1 VTVKQSILRQTGLA
15 AVISTVTIILLLYLF
30 ANTLIF
36 TFNPP
41 YLRLVLNA
49 VFISATNIFVAVVSI
64 RSFLRHGEISF
75 ALLSGAL
82 VASGLSAFLSGLLS
96 PIDTNANF
104 TLFNIGFLISSI
116 MQAFG
121 AIYLSAAAPTSKIV
135 SNRKTAITIMLAFPI
150 IVLTLSTVLALLGL
164 SPMFINAAGA
174 STDLRQFVVGLTFVF
189 FVFSS
194 AAFAYQYL
202 RTKAQALYWYTLALT
217 LFAIDA
223 FVSFNSAELGNLLQW
238 AGRVSDYLGGVFFIF
253 AILALR
259 NQAFVGSDFSEQWFE
274 IVSNNRN
281 KLSSLFSNMH
291 NGFAYLRVVFDEKG
305 KAVDAVFLEVNGSF
319 EHNTGLKR
327 ASVVGKS
334 LTGLVGGQDQ
344 NFGGWVDFLGTIV
357 SKGEPAKT
365 EIYTSSLGR
374 WLKVSA
380 YTPEKNY
387 VAVLIDD
394 ITRQKQLQ
402 SELET
407 YTKDLERIVEQRT
420 QELKEKERLATI
432 GATAGLVGHDIRN
445 PLQAIIGDVYL
456 IEKEIKAK
464 PKLASPRIKESLDAI
479 NYNITY
485 IDKIVSDLQD
495 YTRELYAECSSVQLK
510 ELVEKVLAERKIE
523 ANIAVEALVGDIEFK
538 TDVTFLKRILTNLI
552 NNAVQA
558 MPNGGKLTINAS
570 KVDGR
575 VCVLVH
581 DTGVGLSEEAKENLF
596 KPLFTTKAKGQGFG
610 LAVVK
615 RLIDAL
621 NGTIDFES
629 KTSEG
634 TTVIVELPF

>member
-1 VTVKQSILRQTGLA
+1 VTAKQGILRQTGLA
-15 AVISTVTIILLLYLF
+15 VVIITVTIILLLYFF
-30 ANTLIF
+30 ANTLVF

-41 YLRLVLNA
+41 YLRLILNA

-104 TLFNIGFLISSI
+104 TLFNIGFLLSSV

-121 AIYLSAAAPTSKIV
+121 AIYLSAAAPTSKLV
-135 SNRKTAITIMLAFPI
+135 SNRKIAITAMLAFPI
-150 IVLTLSTVLALLGL
+150 IVLTLSTALALLGL
-164 SPMFINAAGA
+164 APAFIDAAGA

-202 RTKAQALYWYTLALT
+202 HTKAQALYWYALALA
-217 LFAIDA
+217 LFAVDA
-223 FVSFNSAELGNLLQW
+223 FVGYNSAELGNLLQW

-259 NQAFVGSDFSEQWFE
+259 NQAFVGADFSERWFE

-281 KLSSLFSNMH
+281 KLSSLFSNMLS
-291 NGFAYLRVVFDEKG
+291 GFAYLRVVFDAKG
-305 KAVDAVFLEVNGSF
+305 KAVDAVFLEVNDSF
-319 EHNTGLKR
+319 EFNTGLKR
-327 ASVVGKS
+327 ANVVGKS
-334 LTGLVGGQDQ
+334 FTELVGEIEQ
-344 NFGGWVDFLGTIV
+344 NSGGWIEFLGTIV
-357 SKGEPAKT
+357 GKGEPAKT
-365 EIYTSSLGR
+365 EIYTSGLGR

-380 YTPEKNY
+380 YTPEKNF

-402 SELET
+402 SELEK
-407 YTKDLERIVEQRT
+407 YNKDLERIVEQRT
-420 QELKEKERLATI
+420 KELKEKERLATI
-432 GATAGLVGHDIRN
+432 GATAGWVGHDIRN

-456 IEKEIKAK
+456 IDKEIKAK
-464 PKLASPRIKESLDAI
+464 PKLASPRIKESIDAI

-495 YTRELYAECSSVQLK
+495 YTKELFPKYSTVQLK
-510 ELVEKVLAERKIE
+510 GIVENVLTERKTA
-523 ANIAVEALVGDIEFK
+523 ANIAVTISTGDLAFK
-538 TDVTFLKRILTNLI
+538 TDAIFLNRILTNLI
-552 NNAVQA
+552 TNAIQA
-558 MPNGGKLTINAS
+558 MPDGGKLTISALQVDK
-570 KVDGR
+570 KVR
-575 VCVLVH
+575 ILVQ
-581 DTGVGLSEEAKENLF
+581 DTGEGLSQEAKENLF

-615 RLIDAL
+615 RLIDSL
-621 NGTIDFES
+621 NGNIEFES
-629 KTSEG
+629 KTGEG
-634 TTVIVELPF
+634 TTVIVELPA